1 MMYQVHVIWISIK
14 SVDRLMYMYLIQLLS
29 LCVGME
35 RLCVCSADGKLH
47 FYQLCEDTPVMSDS
61 GSLLDVPNGLCNGE
75 TPVEAESSTS
85 IADSSESRENLDR
98 NSPGNVQ
105 LKYYNLHI
113 FH

>member
-1 MMYQVHVIWISIK
+1 
-14 SVDRLMYMYLIQLLS
+14 MYMYTTFS

-47 FYQLCEDTPVMSDS
+47 FYQLCEDTPVLSDS

-75 TPVEAESSTS
+75 TPVEAEASTS
-85 IADSSESRENLDR
+85 TADSSESRENLDR

-105 LKYYNLHI
+105 LEYYNLYH
-113 FH
+113 